1 MKTVL
6 TQNSFPL
13 FYESLIQYAWKSI
26 PALPDFLNETNRFLP
41 LFGSIQRETKK
52 RLPEKGNRRTWQRAT
67 FTMAG
72 IAIRAAEMLNF
83 CVRDGN
89 RCDHFAIV
97 TRSFQDYSL
106 KTK

>member
-1 MKTVL
+1 M
-6 TQNSFPL
+6 
-13 FYESLIQYAWKSI
+13 
-26 PALPDFLNETNRFLP
+26 
-41 LFGSIQRETKK
+41 
-52 RLPEKGNRRTWQRAT
+52 GNQGTWQRAA

-72 IAIRAAEMLNF
+72 IAILAAEMLNF

>member
-1 MKTVL
+1 MGLPVRASVTFVIEQKDWYSLSYTSL
-6 TQNSFPL
+6 FMSAFPI
-13 FYESLIQYAWKSI
+13 FPASHPASI
-26 PALPDFLNETNRFLP
+26 
-41 LFGSIQRETKK
+41 FGDRE
-52 RLPEKGNRRTWQRAT
+52 
-67 FTMAG
+67 
-72 IAIRAAEMLNF
+72 LNF

>member
-1 MKTVL
+1 MK
-6 TQNSFPL
+6 
-13 FYESLIQYAWKSI
+13 KK
-26 PALPDFLNETNRFLP
+26 
-41 LFGSIQRETKK
+41 TKK
-52 RLPEKGNRRTWQRAT
+52 KAPWEGNRRTWQRAA

-72 IAIRAAEMLNF
+72 IAILAAEMLNF

>member
-6 TQNSFPL
+6 TQNNFPL

-26 PALPDFLNETNRFLP
+26 PALPDFLNETNCFLP
-41 LFGSIQRETKK
+41 PFRINPARNKK

-72 IAIRAAEMLNF
+72 IAILAAEMLNF